1 MTIRLDAS
9 YSERGPHRPE
19 ALAYG
24 ADAKD
29 QGLVFRIMIS
39 IEQAAL
45 EAARARLPRA
55 DWHRLVEELYR
66 RVIAERRDLLRYDE
80 LNRFYLVRDGEG
92 AQANDIVVTGAEQR
106 LLALAGEPTM

>member
-9 YSERGPHRPE
+9 YSERGSVRPE

-29 QGLVFRIMIS
+29 RGLIFRIMIS

-45 EAARARLPRA
+45 EAARARVPGA
-55 DWHRLVEELYR
+55 DWRRLVEELYR
-66 RVIAERRDLLRYDE
+66 RVIAERRDRLRLWA
-80 LNRFYLVRDGEG
+80 LNRFYLVREGAG
-92 AQANDIVVTGAEQR
+92 AQADDIVVAD
-106 LLALAGEPTM
+106 AD